1 MDSENESARFGGSR
15 ADKDW
20 TQGSIIRNLW
30 SLSWPMVITNS
41 IMMLGPTID
50 MIWVGKLGSAS
61 VAGVGVSGMAV
72 MMVGGAMMGLA
83 MGMRAVIAR
92 YIGSGDNRGAVHA
105 ARQGF
110 TISASFATVMAL
122 IGIFLAERI
131 LLLFGLEP
139 EVVSEGAAYMRILF
153 IGMIAMSF
161 RTIAEGIMQASGDTI
176 SPMKVTIGFRIFHI
190 ALCPFLVFGWWIFPK
205 MGVSGAAVT
214 NVASQSI
221 GTAICLWFLFS
232 GRTRLKLDLKDYRI
246 DLPMIWRIVRIGFP
260 AMMSGLQRNLSQF
273 FVMYLVAPFG
283 TAAVASHTINQ
294 RVEMIMMMPAMA
306 FGMTGGVLMG
316 QNLGAGKPDRAE
328 KSTWFAIGMVEVWVV
343 IASLILLIWA
353 ENIVSIFNSEPA
365 VVETASMFLR
375 IAAAGYFVL
384 GFQAVTMNSLAGAG
398 DNIPSM
404 ITNIFAIW
412 FVSMPLAFFLPKWI
426 PELGVYGVRWGMVAG
441 VVIPAIVLTIYFRTG
456 RWKKRKV

>member
-1 MDSENESARFGGSR
+1 
-15 ADKDW
+15 
-20 TQGSIIRNLW
+20 
-30 SLSWPMVITNS
+30 
-41 IMMLGPTID
+41 
-50 MIWVGKLGSAS
+50 
-61 VAGVGVSGMAV
+61 
-72 MMVGGAMMGLA
+72 
-83 MGMRAVIAR
+83 
-92 YIGSGDNRGAVHA
+92 
-105 ARQGF
+105 
-110 TISASFATVMAL
+110 MAL
-122 IGIFLAERI
+122 IGIFLAEKI

-139 EVVSEGAAYMRILF
+139 DVVSEGAAYMRILF

-161 RTIAEGIMQASGDTI
+161 RTIAEGIMQASGDTV
-176 SPMKVTIGFRIFHI
+176 SPMKITIGFRIFHI
-190 ALCPFLVFGWWIFPK
+190 ALCPFLVFGWWIFPEL
-205 MGVSGAAVT
+205 GVSGAAVT

-221 GTAICLWFLFS
+221 GTILCLWFLFS
-232 GRTRLKLDLKDYRI
+232 GRTRLKLDLKDFHI
-246 DLPMIWRIVRIGFP
+246 DLSTIWRIVRIGLP

-273 FVMYLVAPFG
+273 VVMYLVAPFG

-306 FGMTGGVLMG
+306 FGMTSGVLMG

-328 KSTWFAIGMVEVWVV
+328 KSAWFAIGMVEVWVV
-343 IASLILLIWA
+343 IASLVLLLWA

-384 GFQAVTMNSLAGAG
+384 GFQAVTMNALAGAG

-404 ITNIFAIW
+404 ITNIVAIW
-412 FVSMPLAFFLPKWI
+412 GVSMPLAFFLPKWI

-441 VVIPAIVLTIYFRTG
+441 VVVPGIVLTIYFKMG

>member
-1 MDSENESARFGGSR
+1 MDNDNSGVRMGRGR
-15 ADKDW
+15 PDRDW
-20 TQGSIIRNLW
+20 TRGSIPRNLW

-41 IMMLGPTID
+41 FMMLGPTID

-72 MMVGGAMMGLA
+72 QMVGGAMMGLA
-83 MGMRAVIAR
+83 MGMRAVVSR
-92 YIGSGDNRGAVHA
+92 YIGAGDTRGAVHA

-110 TISASFATVMAL
+110 SISASFAVIMAL
-122 IGIFLAERI
+122 IGMFLAEKI

-139 EVVSEGAAYMRILF
+139 DVVSEGAAYMRILF

-190 ALCPFLVFGWWIFPK
+190 ALCPFLVFGLWIFPK

-221 GTAICLWFLFS
+221 GTILCLWFLFS
-232 GRTRLKLDLKDYRI
+232 GRTRLKLDMKNFRI
-246 DLPMIWRIVRIGFP
+246 DFPMIWRIIRIGFP

-306 FGMTGGVLMG
+306 FGMASGVLMG
-316 QNLGAGKPDRAE
+316 QNLGAEKPERAE
-328 KSTWFAIGMVEVWVV
+328 KSAWFAIGMVEVWVI
-343 IASLILLIWA
+343 IASLILLLWA

-365 VVETASMFLR
+365 VVETASTFLR
-375 IAAAGYFVL
+375 IAAAGYFIL
-384 GFQAVTMNSLAGAG
+384 GFQAVTTNSLSGAG

-404 ITNIFAIW
+404 VTHIFSVW
-412 FVSMPLAFFLPKWI
+412 MVSMPLAFFLPKWI

-441 VVIPAIVLTIYFRTG
+441 VVLPAIILTIYFRTG

>member
-1 MDSENESARFGGSR
+1 
-15 ADKDW
+15 
-20 TQGSIIRNLW
+20 
-30 SLSWPMVITNS
+30 
-41 IMMLGPTID
+41 
-50 MIWVGKLGSAS
+50 
-61 VAGVGVSGMAV
+61 
-72 MMVGGAMMGLA
+72 
-83 MGMRAVIAR
+83 
-92 YIGSGDNRGAVHA
+92 
-105 ARQGF
+105 
-110 TISASFATVMAL
+110 
-122 IGIFLAERI
+122 
-131 LLLFGLEP
+131 
-139 EVVSEGAAYMRILF
+139 
-153 IGMIAMSF
+153 
-161 RTIAEGIMQASGDTI
+161 
-176 SPMKVTIGFRIFHI
+176 
-190 ALCPFLVFGWWIFPK
+190 
-205 MGVSGAAVT
+205 
-214 NVASQSI
+214 
-221 GTAICLWFLFS
+221 
-232 GRTRLKLDLKDYRI
+232 
-246 DLPMIWRIVRIGFP
+246 MIWRIVRIGFP

-353 ENIVSIFNSEPA
+353 ENIVGIFNSEPA